1 MISKLAR
8 LINNTKE
15 LPLVIRILCHGWM
28 LVCPL
33 MLLLL
38 LQPLFNW
45 EVNGQEMTYLE
56 LWTTDTV
63 VGLAVSLA
71 MMTAGSWG
79 MAARKP
85 WARWVLVFMQPALL
99 LMLALYPSTWMAQ
112 EGLNIADLALQTLIV
127 SLCVYACLFHLPGMR
142 RYYQAAEP
150 TVARRQL

>member
-1 MISKLAR
+1 M
-8 LINNTKE
+8 
-15 LPLVIRILCHGWM
+15 IRILCHGWM
-28 LVCPL
+28 FVGPL

-63 VGLAVSLA
+63 VGLAVFLA
-71 MMTAGSWG
+71 MGTAGCWG

-150 TVARRQL
+150 ALARGQL